1 MPNALKYPFNPDEAI
16 EKLYQKGF
24 MDGTNVGF
32 LQTLIDNTIEIEENA
47 FFWQEHFRVEGNE
60 YDIDLGDTKKNP
72 AWTVRQ
78 KINRTVPMADAMAP
92 LSETMQ
98 LDAEGFTEKTGSIYQ
113 YGKGLFET
121 SMSKLEL
128 QARLRELGSD
138 QNLVTGFVRGVA
150 DLVKAHN
157 LTVSNMAAMTLS
169 RGGAYGNTIAL
180 TNPKGGTATTQGF
193 SGVITSQSAYI
204 PLANYKNAIDDV
216 WTDPDAD
223 IPEQMRI
230 IETEFKEANAI
241 PDGTPF
247 EWDIPWETVIGV
259 LLKNA
264 AFIAE
269 VNRYIRLYAPD
280 KVIIVNTAGGSTDVA
295 SITWEQLVEYS
306 RSPISKISPIRII
319 REQQTVQGITTYH
332 TVKGWKQNVVVL
344 RPLGY
349 AGVLVH
355 AKVADVELMRSGEVN
370 SNIQFSLAKVQGFLN
385 VINQIVPNGKLKS
398 YHTDVIGRYA
408 TVLDESPY
416 HVIVDISSTGNSP
429 VDPPRP

>member
-1 MPNALKYPFNPDEAI
+1 MKYQWSPDEAI

-32 LQTLIDNTIEIEENA
+32 LQTLINNAIVIEENA

-60 YDIDLGDTKKNP
+60 YTVDIADLKKNP

-98 LDAEGFTEKTGSIYQ
+98 LDAEAFSEETGSIYQ

-128 QARLRELGSD
+128 QARLRELGKD
-138 QNLVTGFVRGVA
+138 ENLVTGFVRGVA
-150 DLVKAHN
+150 DLVKSHN
-157 LTVSNMAAMTLS
+157 LTVSNMAAQTLS
-169 RGGAYGNTIAL
+169 RGGQYGNTIQL
-180 TNPKGGTATTQGF
+180 EKVGGGTGTTQGF
-193 SGVITSQSAYI
+193 SGVKTAQSAYI
-204 PLANYKNAIDDV
+204 PVANFKTAIDDV
-216 WTDPDAD
+216 WTDANAD
-223 IPEQMRI
+223 IPEQMRR
-230 IETEFKEANAI
+230 IESDFKMANYI

-247 EWDIPWETVIGV
+247 EWDIPWNIVVNV

-264 AFIAE
+264 AFVKE
-269 VNRYIRLYAPD
+269 VNRYIALYAPD
-280 KVIIVNTAGGSTDVA
+280 KVIVVTNGSSTTNVDT
-295 SITWEQLVEYS
+295 ITWEQLVAYS
-306 RSPISKISPIRII
+306 RSPISKISPIRIV
-319 REQQTVQGITTYH
+319 REQQEVQGITTYT
-332 TVKGWKQNVVVL
+332 TVKGWNPSVVVL

-355 AKVADVELMRSGEVN
+355 AQVADVELMRSGEVN

-385 VINQIVPNGKLKS
+385 VINKVTPNGMLKS
-398 YHTDVIGRYA
+398 YHTDVLGRYA
-408 TVLDESPY
+408 TVLDEAPY
-416 HVIVDISSTGNSP
+416 HVVVDIT
-429 VDPPRP
+429 RTA

>member
-1 MPNALKYPFNPDEAI
+1 MANALKFQWSPDEAI
-16 EKLYQKGF
+16 EKLYKHGLF
-24 MDGTNVGF
+24 DNSNRGF
-32 LQTLIDNTIEIEENA
+32 LQTLIDNTIEIDENA

-60 YDIDLGDTKKNP
+60 YDIDIADLKKNP

-128 QARLRELGSD
+128 QARLRELGPD
-138 QNLVTGFVRGVA
+138 QSLVEGYVRGVA
-150 DLVKAHN
+150 DLVKTHN
-157 LTVSNMAAMTLS
+157 LRVSNMAAMTLS
-169 RGGAYGNTIAL
+169 RGGEYGNTINL
-180 TNPKGGTATTQGF
+180 GTTLDPKTTQGF
-193 SGVITSQSAYI
+193 SGVQVYQSPYI
-204 PLANYKNAIDDV
+204 PSANYKHAITKV
-216 WTDPDAD
+216 WSAADAD
-223 IPEQMRI
+223 IPEQMRQ
-230 IETEFKEANAI
+230 IEFDFKEANNI
-241 PDGTPF
+241 PESTPF
-247 EWDIPWETVIGV
+247 EWDIPWDTVVNI

-264 AFIAE
+264 AFIKE
-269 VNRYIRLYAPD
+269 VNRYIALYAPD
-280 KVIIVNTAGGSTDVA
+280 KVIIVNSGSSTTTVDT
-295 SITWEQLVEYS
+295 ITYEQLVAYS
-306 RSPISKISPIRII
+306 RSAISKISPIRIV

-332 TVKGWKQNVVVL
+332 TVKGWNPNVVVL

-370 SNIQFSLAKVQGFLN
+370 KNIEFSLAKVQGFLN
-385 VINQIVPNGKLKS
+385 VINKTVPNGMLKA

-408 TVLDESPY
+408 TVLDESQY
-416 HVIVDISSTGNSP
+416 HVIVDIT
-429 VDPPRP
+429 RTT

>member
-1 MPNALKYPFNPDEAI
+1 MANASKWQWSPEEAV
-16 EKLYQKGF
+16 EKLYKHGLFDSQ
-24 MDGTNVGF
+24 NRGF
-32 LQTLIDNTIEIEENA
+32 LQTLIDNTIEIDENA

-60 YDIDLGDTKKNP
+60 YDIDIADLKKNP

-138 QNLVTGFVRGVA
+138 QSLVEGYVRGVA
-150 DLVKAHN
+150 DLVKTHN
-157 LTVSNMAAMTLS
+157 LRVSNMAAMTLS
-169 RGGAYGNTIAL
+169 RGGEYGNMISL
-180 TNPKGGTATTQGF
+180 PKVGGGTGTTQGF
-193 SGVITSQSAYI
+193 SGVQVYQSPYI
-204 PLANYKNAIDDV
+204 PASNYKHAITKV
-216 WTDPDAD
+216 WSAADAD
-223 IPEQMRI
+223 IPEQMRQ
-230 IETEFKEANAI
+230 IEFDFKEANNI
-241 PDGTPF
+241 PENTPF
-247 EWDIPWETVIGV
+247 EWDIPWDTVVNI

-264 AFIAE
+264 AFIKE
-269 VNRYIRLYAPD
+269 VNRYIALYAPD
-280 KVIIVNTAGGSTDVA
+280 KVIIVNSGSSTTTVDT
-295 SITWEQLVEYS
+295 ITYEQLVAYS
-306 RSPISKISPIRII
+306 RSAISKISPIRIV

-332 TVKGWKQNVVVL
+332 TVKGWNPNVVVL

-355 AKVADVELMRSGEVN
+355 AKVADVELMQSGEVN
-370 SNIQFSLAKVQGFLN
+370 KNIEFSIAKVQGFLN
-385 VINQIVPNGKLKS
+385 VINKTVPNGMLKA

-408 TVLDESPY
+408 TVLDESQY
-416 HVIVDISSTGNSP
+416 HVIVDIT
-429 VDPPRP
+429 RTT

>member
-1 MPNALKYPFNPDEAI
+1 MSNALKYQWSPDEAI

-24 MDGTNVGF
+24 MDGANKGF

-47 FFWQEHFRVEGNE
+47 FFWQEHFRVEGAE
-60 YDIDLGDTKKNP
+60 YPVDVADLKKNP

-98 LDAEGFTEKTGSIYQ
+98 LDAEGMEEKTGSIYQ

-138 QNLVTGFVRGVA
+138 ENLVTGFVRGVA
-150 DLVKAHN
+150 DLVKSHN

-169 RGGAYGNTIAL
+169 RGGQYGNTIDL
-180 TNPKGGTATTQGF
+180 GGGKTTKGF
-193 SGVITSQSAYI
+193 SGVTTAQSAYI
-204 PLANYKNAIDDV
+204 PLENFKTAINDV
-216 WTDPDAD
+216 WTDPNAD
-223 IPEQMRI
+223 IPEQMRK
-230 IETEFKEANAI
+230 IEYDFKMSKYI
-241 PDGTPF
+241 PESTPF
-247 EWDIPWETVIGV
+247 EWNIPWATVINV

-264 AFIAE
+264 AFVKE
-269 VNRYIRLYAPD
+269 VNRYISLYAPD
-280 KVIIVNTAGGSTDVA
+280 KVIVVTNGSSTTNVDT
-295 SITWEQLVEYS
+295 ITWEQLVAYS
-306 RSPISKISPIRII
+306 RSPISKISPIRIV

-332 TVKGWKQNVVVL
+332 TVSGWNPDVVVL
-344 RPLGY
+344 RPLGF

-355 AKVADVELMRSGEVN
+355 AQVADVELMKSGEVN
-370 SNIQFSLAKVQGFLN
+370 NGIQFSLAKVQNFLN
-385 VINQIVPNGKLKS
+385 VINKVTPNGMLKA

-408 TVLDESPY
+408 TVLDEAPY
-416 HVIVDISSTGNSP
+416 HVVVDITKTA
-429 VDPPRP
+429 